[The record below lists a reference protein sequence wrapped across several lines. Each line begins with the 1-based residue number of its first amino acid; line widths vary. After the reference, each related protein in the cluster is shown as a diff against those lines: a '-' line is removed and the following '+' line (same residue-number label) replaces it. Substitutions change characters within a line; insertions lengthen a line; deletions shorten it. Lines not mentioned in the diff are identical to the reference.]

1 MYINGK
7 SYIRLALIKRKLK
20 WLNQFQTKQEPEQFT
35 GITKVL
41 HNDKRIT
48 SQRRHNNHKC
58 VCTQQ
63 HGIKMCEGKSG
74 QLKEEI
80 NKLIIR
86 IGDFDALPAVFDRS
100 SRQKIS
106 KNMIDLKSATNLFE
120 IYRIIHLATGECTF
134 FSSCCEGFPKID
146 HTVNHKTHVNKFI
159 KEKFLKLCS
168 QAIINVN

>member
-1 MYINGK
+1 
-7 SYIRLALIKRKLK
+7 
-20 WLNQFQTKQEPEQFT
+20 
-35 GITKVL
+35 
-41 HNDKRIT
+41 
-48 SQRRHNNHKC
+48 
-58 VCTQQ
+58 
-63 HGIKMCEGKSG
+63 MCEVKSG

-86 IGDFDALPAVFDRS
+86 IGDFDALHAIFDTS

-106 KNMIDLKSATNLFE
+106 KNMIDLKSSTNLFE

-134 FSSCCEGFPKID
+134 FSSYCEGFPKVD
-146 HTVNHKTHVNKFI
+146 HVVNHKTHVNTFI